1 MKINK
6 KAAKKTAKDILILL
20 TVICVGVGLI
30 EVVRIT
36 PWVLFILSFVS
47 IIVVGIKIMYE
58 INVRLDDDSKW

>member
-58 INVRLDDDSKW
+58 INVRLDDDNKW

>member
-47 IIVVGIKIMYE
+47 ILVVGIKIMYE

>member
-1 MKINK
+1 MRINK

-47 IIVVGIKIMYE
+47 ILVVGIKIMYE